1 MSNEPVQTSWKRK
14 PAITLSAG
22 PVGVYPRVLRAMSTT
37 VQYDYDPYFLEFY
50 ETVARKTATALRVDE
65 PALILS
71 VEPAPGLEAGA
82 ASLIT
87 KDDVV
92 LNLVSGVYG
101 KGFGYWAARYCKE
114 LVEVEVAYN
123 ESLTAEMVADA
134 LKARPDVSV
143 VSATHHDTPSGTINP
158 MKEIG
163 KVIRDHGA
171 LLLIDAVSSWS
182 GMDIHPNDCFADVF
196 ITGPGKCLG
205 AAPGLTIMHVSDRAW
220 EHIASNKDAPVA
232 SILSLSDWKNAWSRD
247 EPFPFTPSVAE
258 FNGLDA
264 AIDNY
269 LEEGPENV
277 WARHALTAKACRA
290 GVQAMGCELWA
301 ASESI
306 ASPTTTAVRIPDGI
320 EDAKLRQAAR
330 DLYGVAFSGGRN
342 ETMGK
347 LVRIGHMGV
356 VAQPIYATIAITAL
370 GGALNSLG
378 HSVNVGAGIEA
389 AMAVIEGKWPINQN
403 HV

>member
-1 MSNEPVQTSWKRK
+1 MSSP
-14 PAITLSAG
+14 
-22 PVGVYPRVLRAMSTT
+22 

-50 ETVARKTATALRVDE
+50 EAVAVKTAKALQVDT

-82 ASLIT
+82 ASLIS
-87 KDDVV
+87 KDDIV

-123 ESLTAEMVADA
+123 ESLTAEQVAKA
-134 LKARPDVSV
+134 LADRPDITI
-143 VSATHHDTPSGTINP
+143 VSAVHHDTPSGTINP

-171 LLLIDAVSSWS
+171 LLLLDAVSSWS
-182 GMDIHPNDCFADVF
+182 GMDIHPDDCCADVF

-205 AAPGLTIMHVSDRAW
+205 GAPGLTVMHVSDRAW
-220 EHIASNKDAPVA
+220 AHIENNKDAPFA
-232 SILSLSDWKNAWSRD
+232 SVLSLSDWKNAWDRN

-258 FNGLDA
+258 INGLDA

-301 ASESI
+301 ANEEI
-306 ASPTTTAVRIPDGI
+306 ASDTTTAVRIPDGI
-320 EDAKLRQAAR
+320 TDAALRQAAR

-347 LVRIGHMGV
+347 LIRIGHMGV

-370 GGALNSLG
+370 GGALNHLG
-378 HSVNVGAGIEA
+378 HKVDVGAGMEA
-389 AMAVIEGKWPINQN
+389 AMAVIDATA
-403 HV
+403 V